1 MNNANRKVNIWT
13 ITELLTV
20 YFLVSGISLFLKD
33 IRDNSIII
41 YFIMTITIFTVLIS
55 LTWKMNTLL
64 KVSKSDKYYRNVKI
78 MLCLISF
85 AGLVTMM
92 ILYQPWNL

>member
-92 ILYQPWNL
+92 ILYQP

>member
-33 IRDNSIII
+33 MRDNNIIM
-41 YFIMTITIFTVLIS
+41 YLIMTITIFTVLIS
-55 LTWKMNTLL
+55 LTWKMNKLL
-64 KVSKSDKYYRNVKI
+64 KVSKSDKYYKNVKI
-78 MLCLISF
+78 TLFLISF
-85 AGLVTMM
+85 IGLVTMM
-92 ILYQPWNL
+92 ILYQP